1 MQREEFLMES
11 QGIFSQTVSILEKA
25 LDLRSKK
32 HNVIASN
39 IANMDTP
46 DYKAFDLIIEKE
58 LQKVTGKG
66 NSISLNKTNK
76 AHMQSQRSKAGGV
89 SVVIDDTQELSLR
102 GDGNT
107 VDIDKQMGNMAEN
120 TLMYKAA
127 AQMIHKKFQGLKSAI
142 QGGK

>member
-1 MQREEFLMES
+1 MES
-11 QGIFSQTVSILEKA
+11 QRIFSQTVSILEKA
-25 LDLRSKK
+25 MDLRSKK

-46 DYKAFDLIIEKE
+46 DYKAFDLVIEKE

-66 NSISLNKTNK
+66 NGISLNKTDVG
-76 AHMQSQRSKAGGV
+76 HMQSRRSKADGV
-89 SVVIDDTQELSLR
+89 SVVIDDTQGLSLR

-127 AQMIHKKFQGLKSAI
+127 AQMIYRKFQGLKSAI

>member
-1 MQREEFLMES
+1 MES
-11 QGIFSQTVSILEKA
+11 QRIFSQTVSILEKA

-46 DYKAFDLIIEKE
+46 DYKAFDLVIEKE
-58 LQKVTGKG
+58 LQKVTGQK

-76 AHMQSQRSKAGGV
+76 VHMESQRSKAGGV
-89 SVVIDDTQELSLR
+89 SVVIDDTQGLSLR

-127 AQMIHKKFQGLKSAI
+127 AQMIQRKFQGLKSVI

>member
-1 MQREEFLMES
+1 MES

>member
-1 MQREEFLMES
+1 MES
-11 QGIFSQTVSILEKA
+11 QRIFSQTVSILEKA

-46 DYKAFDLIIEKE
+46 DYKAFDLVIEKE
-58 LQKVTGKG
+58 LQKVTGQR
-66 NSISLNKTNK
+66 NSISLNKTNE

-89 SVVIDDTQELSLR
+89 SVAIDDTQGLSLR

-127 AQMIHKKFQGLKSAI
+127 AQMIQRKFQGLKSVI

>member
-1 MQREEFLMES
+1 MES

-89 SVVIDDTQELSLR
+89 SVQVDDTQGLSLR

-127 AQMIHKKFQGLKSAI
+127 AQMIYSKFQGLKSAI

>member
-1 MQREEFLMES
+1 MES

-46 DYKAFDLIIEKE
+46 DYKAFDLVIEKE
-58 LQKVTGKG
+58 LQKAAGKG
-66 NSISLNKTNK
+66 NSISLNKTDT
-76 AHMQSQRSKAGGV
+76 AHMQSLRSKADGV
-89 SVVIDDTQELSLR
+89 SVVIDDTQGLSLR

-127 AQMIHKKFQGLKSAI
+127 AQIIHRKFQGLKSVI

>member
-1 MQREEFLMES
+1 MES

-46 DYKAFDLIIEKE
+46 DYKAFDLVIEKE
-58 LQKVTGKG
+58 LQKATGKG

-76 AHMQSQRSKAGGV
+76 AHMQSQRSKADGV
-89 SVVIDDTQELSLR
+89 SVQVDDTQGLSLR

-127 AQMIHKKFQGLKSAI
+127 AQMIQRKFQGLKSVI

>member
-1 MQREEFLMES
+1 MES
-11 QGIFSQTVSILEKA
+11 QRVFSQTVSILQKA
-25 LDLRSKK
+25 LDFRSKT

-46 DYKAFDLIIEKE
+46 DYKAFDLVIEKE
-58 LQKVTGKG
+58 LQKVTGQR
-66 NSISLNKTNK
+66 NSISLNKTNE
-76 AHMQSQRSKAGGV
+76 AHMQSQRSKADGV
-89 SVVIDDTQELSLR
+89 SVVIDNTQGLSLR

-127 AQMIHKKFQGLKSAI
+127 AQMIQRKFQGLKSVI

>member
-1 MQREEFLMES
+1 MES
-11 QGIFSQTVSILEKA
+11 QKIFSQTVSILEKA
-25 LDLRSKK
+25 MDLRAKK

-46 DYKAFDLIIEKE
+46 DYKAFDLVIEKE
-58 LQKVTGKG
+58 LQKVAGKG
-66 NSISLNKTNK
+66 NSISLNKTHK
-76 AHMQSQRSKAGGV
+76 AHLPLLSSKADGV
-89 SVVIDDTQELSLR
+89 CVQVDDSPELSLR

-107 VDIDKQMGNMAEN
+107 VDLDKQMGNMAEN
-120 TLMYKAA
+120 TLMFKAA

>member
-1 MQREEFLMES
+1 MES
-11 QGIFSQTVSILEKA
+11 QKIFSQTVSILEKA
-25 LDLRSKK
+25 LNLRSKK

-46 DYKAFDLIIEKE
+46 DYKAFDIVIEKE
-58 LQKVTGKG
+58 LQKVSGGKT
-66 NSISLNKTNK
+66 SVSLNQTNK
-76 AHMQSQRSKAGGV
+76 AHMQSRRSKAEGI
-89 SVVIDDTQELSLR
+89 SVQIDDTQGLSLR

-107 VDIDKQMGNMAEN
+107 VDIDKQMANMAEN
-120 TLMYKAA
+120 TLKFNAA

>member
-1 MQREEFLMES
+1 MES
-11 QGIFSQTVSILEKA
+11 QGIFSRTVQILEKA

-58 LQKVTGKG
+58 LQKAIGKK
-66 NSISLNKTNK
+66 NSIALNQTNQAHIQSPKSKTD
-76 AHMQSQRSKAGGV
+76 GV
-89 SVVIDDTQELSLR
+89 RFQIDDTEGLSLR

-107 VDIDKQMGNMAEN
+107 VDIDKQMANMAEN
-120 TLMYKAA
+120 TLKFNAA

>member
-1 MQREEFLMES
+1 MES

-66 NSISLNKTNK
+66 KSISLNKTNK
-76 AHMQSQRSKAGGV
+76 AHMQSLESKAGGV
-89 SVVIDDTQELSLR
+89 SIRIDDTQGLSLR

-107 VDIDKQMGNMAEN
+107 VDIDKQMANMAEN

-127 AQMIHKKFQGLKSAI
+127 AQIIQKKFQGLKSVI

>member
-1 MQREEFLMES
+1 MES

-120 TLMYKAA
+120 TLMYKTA

>member
-1 MQREEFLMES
+1 MES

-127 AQMIHKKFQGLKSAI
+127 AQMIYSKFQGLKSAI

>member
-1 MQREEFLMES
+1 MES
-11 QGIFSQTVSILEKA
+11 QGIFSRTVQILEKA

-58 LQKVTGKG
+58 LQKAIGKK
-66 NSISLNKTNK
+66 NSIALNQTNQAHIQSPKSKTD
-76 AHMQSQRSKAGGV
+76 GV
-89 SVVIDDTQELSLR
+89 RFQIDDTEGLSLR

-107 VDIDKQMGNMAEN
+107 VDIDKQMANMAEN
-120 TLMYKAA
+120 SLMYEAA
-127 AQMIHKKFQGLKSAI
+127 AQLINKKFQGLKSAI

>member
-1 MQREEFLMES
+1 MES
-11 QGIFSQTVSILEKA
+11 QGIFNQTVTILEKA

-58 LQKVTGKG
+58 LQKGTGKG
-66 NSISLNKTNK
+66 NRISLNKTDT
-76 AHMQSQRSKAGGV
+76 AHIQSRRSKADGV
-89 SVVIDDTQELSLR
+89 SVQIGDTQGFSLR

-107 VDIDKQMGNMAEN
+107 VDIDKQMANMAEN

-127 AQMIHKKFQGLKSAI
+127 AQMIYKKFQGLKSAI

>member
-1 MQREEFLMES
+1 MES
-11 QGIFSQTVSILEKA
+11 QRIFSQTVSVLEKA

-46 DYKAFDLIIEKE
+46 DYKAFDLVIEKE
-58 LQKVTGKG
+58 LQKTTGEG
-66 NSISLNKTNK
+66 NSISLNKTDR
-76 AHMQSQRSKAGGV
+76 AHIQSRRSKAGGV
-89 SVVIDDTQELSLR
+89 SVVIDNTQGLSLR

-127 AQMIHKKFQGLKSAI
+127 AQMIQRKFQGLKSVI

>member
-1 MQREEFLMES
+1 MES

-66 NSISLNKTNK
+66 NSISLNKTDA
-76 AHMQSQRSKAGGV
+76 AHMQSRRSKADGV
-89 SVVIDDTQELSLR
+89 SVVIDDTQGLSLR

-107 VDIDKQMGNMAEN
+107 VDIDKQMANMAEN

>member
-1 MQREEFLMES
+1 MES
-11 QGIFSQTVSILEKA
+11 QKIFSQTISILEKA
-25 LDLRSKK
+25 MDLRAKK

-46 DYKAFDLIIEKE
+46 DYKAFDVVIEKE

-66 NSISLNKTNK
+66 KSISLNKTNEG
-76 AHMQSQRSKAGGV
+76 HLQLRRSKADGV
-89 SVVIDDTQELSLR
+89 SVQIDDSPGLSLR

-107 VDIDKQMGNMAEN
+107 VDIDKQKGNMAEN
-120 TLMYKAA
+120 TLMFKAA

>member
-1 MQREEFLMES
+1 MES
-11 QGIFSQTVSILEKA
+11 QRIFSQTVSILEKA

-46 DYKAFDLIIEKE
+46 DYKAFDLVIEKE
-58 LQKVTGKG
+58 LQKVTGQK
-66 NSISLNKTNK
+66 NSIFLNKTNK
-76 AHMQSQRSKAGGV
+76 AHMESQRSKAGGV
-89 SVVIDDTQELSLR
+89 SVVIDDTQGLSLR

-127 AQMIHKKFQGLKSAI
+127 AQMIQRKFQGLKSVI

>member
-1 MQREEFLMES
+1 MES
-11 QGIFSQTVSILEKA
+11 QGIFNQTVSILEKA
-25 LDLRSKK
+25 MDLRSKK

-46 DYKAFDLIIEKE
+46 DYKAFDLVIEKE
-58 LQKVTGKG
+58 LQKVTGKE
-66 NSISLNKTNK
+66 NSISLNKTDV
-76 AHMQSQRSKAGGV
+76 AHMQSRRSKADGV
-89 SVVIDDTQELSLR
+89 SVKIDDTQGLSLR

-127 AQMIHKKFQGLKSAI
+127 AQMIHSKFQGLKSVI

>member
-1 MQREEFLMES
+1 MES
-11 QGIFSQTVSILEKA
+11 QRIFSQTVSILEKA

-46 DYKAFDLIIEKE
+46 DYKAFDLVIEKE
-58 LQKVTGKG
+58 LQKATGKG

-76 AHMQSQRSKAGGV
+76 AHMQSRRSKADGV
-89 SVVIDDTQELSLR
+89 SVQIDDTQGLSLR

-107 VDIDKQMGNMAEN
+107 VDLDKQMGNMAEN

-127 AQMIHKKFQGLKSAI
+127 AQMIQSKFQGLKSVI

>member
-1 MQREEFLMES
+1 MES
-11 QGIFSQTVSILEKA
+11 QRIFSQTVSILEKT

-46 DYKAFDLIIEKE
+46 DYKAFDLVIEKE

-66 NSISLNKTNK
+66 NSISLNKTDV
-76 AHMQSQRSKAGGV
+76 AHMQSRRSKADGV
-89 SVVIDDTQELSLR
+89 KVQIEDTQGLSLR

-127 AQMIHKKFQGLKSAI
+127 AQMIYRKFQGLKSAI

>member
-1 MQREEFLMES
+1 MES

-66 NSISLNKTNK
+66 NSISLNKTDA
-76 AHMQSQRSKAGGV
+76 AHMQSRRSKTDGV
-89 SVVIDDTQELSLR
+89 SVVIDDTQGLSLR

-107 VDIDKQMGNMAEN
+107 VDIDKQMANMAEN

>member
-1 MQREEFLMES
+1 MES
-11 QGIFSQTVSILEKA
+11 QRIFSQTVSILEKA

-46 DYKAFDLIIEKE
+46 DYKAFDLVIEKE
-58 LQKVTGKG
+58 LQKVTGQR
-66 NSISLNKTNK
+66 NTISLNKTNN
-76 AHMQSQRSKAGGV
+76 AHMKSQRSKAGGV
-89 SVVIDDTQELSLR
+89 SVQVDDTQGLSLR

-127 AQMIHKKFQGLKSAI
+127 AQMIQRKFQGLKSVI

>member
-1 MQREEFLMES
+1 MES
-11 QGIFSQTVSILEKA
+11 QRIFSQTVSILEKA

-46 DYKAFDLIIEKE
+46 DYKAFDLVIEKE

-66 NSISLNKTNK
+66 NSISLNKTNV
-76 AHMQSQRSKAGGV
+76 AHMQSRGSKADGV
-89 SVVIDDTQELSLR
+89 SVVIDDTQGLSLR

-107 VDIDKQMGNMAEN
+107 VDIDKQMGSMAEN

-127 AQMIHKKFQGLKSAI
+127 AQMIYRKFQGLKSAI

>member
-1 MQREEFLMES
+1 MES
-11 QGIFSQTVSILEKA
+11 QRIFSQTVSVLEKA

-46 DYKAFDLIIEKE
+46 DYKAFDLVIEKE
-58 LQKVTGKG
+58 LQKTTGEG
-66 NSISLNKTNK
+66 NSISLNKTDR
-76 AHMQSQRSKAGGV
+76 AHMQSRTSKAGGV
-89 SVVIDDTQELSLR
+89 SVVIDNTQGLSLR

-127 AQMIHKKFQGLKSAI
+127 AQMIYRKFQGLKSAI

>member
-1 MQREEFLMES
+1 MES
-11 QGIFSQTVSILEKA
+11 QRIFSQTVSILEKA

-76 AHMQSQRSKAGGV
+76 AHMQSQRSKADGV
-89 SVVIDDTQELSLR
+89 SVQVDDTQGLSLR

-127 AQMIHKKFQGLKSAI
+127 AQMIQRKFQGLKSVI

>member
-1 MQREEFLMES
+1 MES
-11 QGIFSQTVSILEKA
+11 QRIFSHTLSILEKA

-58 LQKVTGKG
+58 LQKTSGRKKNV
-66 NSISLNKTNK
+66 SLNQTNQ
-76 AHMQSQRSKAGGV
+76 AHMQPHRQKAEGV
-89 SVVIDDTQELSLR
+89 SVQMEDTHGLSLR

-107 VDIDKQMGNMAEN
+107 VDIDKQMAKMAEN
-120 TLMYKAA
+120 TLKYKAA
-127 AQMIHKKFQGLKSAI
+127 AQIIHKKFQGLKSAI

>member
-1 MQREEFLMES
+1 MES
-11 QGIFSQTVSILEKA
+11 QGIFNRTVSILEKA

-46 DYKAFDLIIEKE
+46 DYKAFDLVIEKE
-58 LQKVTGKG
+58 LQKVTGKK
-66 NSISLNKTNK
+66 NNISLNQTNE
-76 AHMQSQRSKAGGV
+76 AHIQSPKSKADGARV
-89 SVVIDDTQELSLR
+89 QIDDAQGLSLR

-107 VDIDKQMGNMAEN
+107 VDIDKQMANMAEN
-120 TLMYKAA
+120 SLMYETT
-127 AQMIHKKFQGLKSAI
+127 AQLIHKKFQGLKSAI

>member
-1 MQREEFLMES
+1 MES
-11 QGIFSQTVSILEKA
+11 QRIFSQTVSILEKT
-25 LDLRSKK
+25 LDLGSKK

-46 DYKAFDLIIEKE
+46 DYKAFDLVIEKE

-76 AHMQSQRSKAGGV
+76 AHMQSERSKADGV
-89 SVVIDDTQELSLR
+89 SVVIDDTQGLSLR

-127 AQMIHKKFQGLKSAI
+127 AQMIYRKFQGLKSAI

>member
-1 MQREEFLMES
+1 MES
-11 QGIFSQTVSILEKA
+11 QRIFSQTVSILEKT

-46 DYKAFDLIIEKE
+46 DYKAFDLVIEKE

-66 NSISLNKTNK
+66 NSISLNKTDV
-76 AHMQSQRSKAGGV
+76 AHMQSRRSKADGV
-89 SVVIDDTQELSLR
+89 SVQIDDTQGLSLR

-127 AQMIHKKFQGLKSAI
+127 AQMIYRKFQGLKSAI

>member
-1 MQREEFLMES
+1 MES
-11 QGIFSQTVSILEKA
+11 QRIFSQTVSILEKA

-46 DYKAFDLIIEKE
+46 DYKAFDLVIEKE
-58 LQKVTGKG
+58 LQKATGKG

-76 AHMQSQRSKAGGV
+76 AHMQSRRSKADGV
-89 SVVIDDTQELSLR
+89 SVQIDDTQGLSLR

-127 AQMIHKKFQGLKSAI
+127 AQMIQSKFQGLKSVI

>member
-58 LQKVTGKG
+58 LQKATGKG
-66 NSISLNKTNK
+66 KSISLNKTNK
-76 AHMQSQRSKAGGV
+76 AHMQSLRSKAGGV
-89 SVVIDDTQELSLR
+89 SIRIDDTQGLSLR

-107 VDIDKQMGNMAEN
+107 VDIDKQMANMAEN

-127 AQMIHKKFQGLKSAI
+127 AQIIQKKFQGLKSVI

>member
-1 MQREEFLMES
+1 MES
-11 QGIFSQTVSILEKA
+11 RGIFRQTVSILEKA

-46 DYKAFDLIIEKE
+46 GYKAFDLIIEKE
-58 LQKVTGKG
+58 LQKMSGKG
-66 NSISLNKTNK
+66 NSILLNRTNN
-76 AHMQSQRSKAGGV
+76 AHMQSGKNKAGGV
-89 SVVIDDTQELSLR
+89 SVQVGDTQHLSLR

-107 VDIDKQMGNMAEN
+107 VDIDKQMASMAEN